1 MTKFIFIITVLLIL
15 SYLFLPRANSEAKEK
30 KETVIFSAFKGQIT
44 FKGSPLAG
52 IKVSRT
58 YPNSGGTE
66 DITEVT
72 YTDEEGYFNFDKVT
86 QKLGIMAFLPHE
98 AVIHQ
103 TINAHYQGKEHL
115 IWYTCKRNYENLGEF
130 QFLDQE
136 VKLSPA
142 MTLAYK
148 DNYILINSDLS
159 NTEEIIQKVNDY
171 TTIISI
177 ADLKFPYEQALK
189 EYAEKLISRE
199 NEFTRAIS
207 QWFENNTDFLLRA
220 INDEDHW
227 SEMQL
232 QALIPYKNAVIES
245 VDAVNYSEHLTLSYF
260 VEDFD
265 KNSQRVSIDGDII
278 LNAVTP
284 ENSKIKARV
293 WFMDAIFS
301 VSPQEVTFSGQE
313 HYFGVNSSNIDPSV
327 VD

>member
-1 MTKFIFIITVLLIL
+1 LFI
-15 SYLFLPRANSEAKEK
+15 PRANLGGNEK

-58 YPNSGGTE
+58 YPNSSGTE
-66 DITEVT
+66 EITEVT
-72 YTDEEGYFNFDKVT
+72 HTDEEGYFNFDKVT
-86 QKLGIMAFLPHE
+86 RQLGIMAFLPHE

-115 IWYTCKRNYENLGEF
+115 IWYTCKRNYKNLGEF
-130 QFLDQE
+130 QFVDRE

-142 MTLAYK
+142 MSLAYK
-148 DNYILINSDLS
+148 DNYILINSELS
-159 NTEEIIQKVNDY
+159 RTEEIIQRVNEY
-171 TTIISI
+171 ITIISI
-177 ADLKFPYEQALK
+177 ADLKLPYEQALK
-189 EYAEKLISRE
+189 ECAEKLISRE
-199 NEFTRAIS
+199 NEFTRVIS
-207 QWFENNTDFLLRA
+207 QWFENNRDFLVRA

-227 SEMQL
+227 SEMEL
-232 QALIPYKNAVIES
+232 QALIPYKNAIIES
-245 VDAVNYSEHLTLSYF
+245 VDAVNYSEHLTLNYF

-265 KNSQRVSIDGDII
+265 KNSQRVSINGDII

-293 WFMDAIFS
+293 WFRDATFS
-301 VSPQEVTFSGQE
+301 VSSQEIMFSGQD
-313 HYFGVNSSNIDPSV
+313 HYFIVNSSNINPSV